1 MPAEAAPE
9 AATAEIIEAA
19 PASPA
24 NPSSAVAM
32 NAAATATIESTSATT
47 NAVAT
52 GGVEGDSHV
61 QTLPA
66 VPATPA
72 ATAEETT
79 DRAAA
84 ATPPLAP
91 SFLLNSDSQHHPH
104 GGRSYPVARSIVTLV
119 RGAVDHLTDHFHDQ
133 LHLESNTSLA
143 AAATAEAT
151 QATTA
156 SGEFGGRDQEAPIE
170 CLSIRSE
177 GDVAQVPTAAFDSV
191 RSVPARNHY
200 QPHQHHHHHN
210 QQQQVPMNPHH
221 LQQQLYQHRNQQ
233 QHHISA
239 DEMMDDQM
247 ADFVLID
254 GDLVALPPA
263 YPPNE
268 EERLG
273 LEEYQRDQDFI
284 LAKSC
289 QPKPVRRG
297 VRGLRKWIKRK
308 VVGKSDK
315 DKDKA
320 SQQSVS
326 SSGATGA
333 TADQNVNANINNNSI
348 RPSVGASA
356 AGSSLHLDEAV
367 VASTAATTNAT
378 STGHSPNLL
387 PVIDP
392 FLDQNLAATASVGNQ
407 SAQVSKKSPRGK
419 SPTRGWKLKRDKS
432 GRDGTSSK
440 EDSKKKKKTK
450 SWRLK
455 DPKKELIEQKQ
466 QPQKLQP
473 TQQQQQQQ
481 NFQDFSSLPPA
492 AAAAA
497 YFPPA
502 AAAAYP
508 PAAAAAPAAMLRQDD
523 QMLQFQQQQQQEMMQ
538 QSLHLPFYD
547 QQLQQQPSQAAYAY
561 DALDAQSPPP
571 PGLPP
576 MSGPPTHQDSVHAS
590 FVGNVDVVEAGVLE
604 AATCAEAYIE
614 HAAYWDDK
622 KEEPVYSV
630 LPPNAD
636 YKVDKADA
644 PDVDYML
651 RRAETSWN
659 ERDEDDAVD
668 DFDPLAPPSTSLSDV
683 QPLPGKSTGMSCPL
697 TTAKVTDQL
706 VHNNVLK
713 VLMVGAPNGDKSAL
727 ARAIRQSNKKP
738 KRRATLG
745 VDVHSWTPNMGPEHG
760 SVKFSIWDVQGSSRE
775 NTSADFGA
783 DPGIQSLFFSSNAL
797 YMLVWDLAADNM
809 KTYGQDLLLKH
820 LDREDEESD
829 DDDDDDDDEEDNAF
843 LLEEAKRQADLALQA
858 DIEKR
863 VLSWIDCIAR
873 RGPGSSIFPVAV
885 IPETM
890 HTSEAKRRCDLMQ
903 NMLEKHIMRYQGD
916 SSAPRLL
923 VGMDTIMCVGLAT
936 GEGIEKLQETLI
948 AIAADDTVFDH
959 VGTPVAHET
968 VVVLDTVRRLKQ
980 EHKLVLVDHL
990 MAELG
995 KYTLS
1000 YEAVTRAL
1008 HFLSSIGE
1016 LLYFGKDHDELLSQ
1030 YIILSRKWFVSALS
1044 CILRNDLKREL
1055 SETRRFMNMQCIY
1068 SNHQFPENPVILS
1081 LTDGSASSC
1090 PLLSSSDTNMLWLS
1104 MQFMREAAN
1113 HSSELNESSTT
1124 ASNMF
1129 RFLERL
1135 LVDTGVFLPLQVS
1148 HSVDDPEVYFV
1159 PCLMEKATDNND
1171 VWTFKSSEGWMTTLC
1186 HSYLFRLVYF
1196 SRDAKGRHQC

>member
-1 MPAEAAPE
+1 MPAPE
-9 AATAEIIEAA
+9 AATAAFIE
-19 PASPA
+19 ASPA
-24 NPSSAVAM
+24 HPSTTSSAAAAAAAM
-32 NAAATATIESTSATT
+32 NTAATATIESNTNATAT
-47 NAVAT
+47 AAVAT
-52 GGVEGDSHV
+52 GGVEDDRNLLRE
-61 QTLPA
+61 LPA
-66 VPATPA
+66 VPATRA
-72 ATAEETT
+72 ATATAEATT
-79 DRAAA
+79 AQATA

-91 SFLLNSDSQHHPH
+91 SFLLNSDNQHHPHHPH

-133 LHLESNTSLA
+133 LHLESSTSLA
-143 AAATAEAT
+143 GAATAEAT

-177 GDVAQVPTAAFDSV
+177 GDVGQVPTAAFDSV

-200 QPHQHHHHHN
+200 QHHHHHT
-210 QQQQVPMNPHH
+210 QQQQVPMGPPHH
-221 LQQQLYQHRNQQ
+221 LQQQLYQHHNPQRQD
-233 QHHISA
+233 HISA
-239 DEMMDDQM
+239 EEMMDDQT

-315 DKDKA
+315 DKA
-320 SQQSVS
+320 SQSTSVS
-326 SSGATGA
+326 SSGATGVS
-333 TADQNVNANINNNSI
+333 ADLNSNTNMNSI
-348 RPSVGASA
+348 RPSVGAST
-356 AGSSLHLDEAV
+356 AGSSHFLDESL
-367 VASTAATTNAT
+367 VASTATTTNTT
-378 STGHSPNLL
+378 STGHSPNVL
-387 PVIDP
+387 PALDP
-392 FLDQNLAATASVGNQ
+392 FLEPNLAGTASVGKK
-407 SAQVSKKSPRGK
+407 SAPVSKKSPRGK

-440 EDSKKKKKTK
+440 EDSKKKKKIK

-455 DPKKELIEQKQ
+455 DAKKELTEEKQ

-473 TQQQQQQQ
+473 TQQKQQTV
-481 NFQDFSSLPPA
+481 QDSSSLPPA

-502 AAAAYP
+502 AAAAAYP
-508 PAAAAAPAAMLRQDD
+508 PAAAAAAAPAVLLRQNE

-561 DALDAQSPPP
+561 DALGAQSPPP
-571 PGLPP
+571 SGLPL

-668 DFDPLAPPSTSLSDV
+668 DFDPLAPPSTHLSEV

-697 TTAKVTDQL
+697 STAKVTDQL

-738 KRRATLG
+738 KRRLTLG
-745 VDVHSWTPNMGPEHG
+745 VDVHSWTPDMGPE

-775 NTSADFGA
+775 DASADFGA
-783 DPGIQSLFFSSNAL
+783 DPGIQSLFFSSNSL

-829 DDDDDDDDEEDNAF
+829 DDDDDEEEDNAF

-885 IPETM
+885 IPEKM
-890 HTSEAKRRCDLMQ
+890 HTLEAKRRCDLMQ

-923 VGMDTIMCVGLAT
+923 VGMDTIMCVGLET
-936 GEGIEKLQETLI
+936 GEGINKLQETLI

-968 VVVLDTVRRLKQ
+968 VVVLDTIRRLKQ

-1016 LLYFGKDHDELLSQ
+1016 LLYFGKDHDEILSQ

-1055 SETRRFMNMQCIY
+1055 CETRRFMNMQCIY

-1113 HSSELNESSTT
+1113 QSSELNESSTT

-1129 RFLERL
+1129 RFLETL

-1148 HSVDDPEVYFV
+1148 HSMDDPEVYFV

-1186 HSYLFRLVYF
+1186 HSYLFRLVF
-1196 SRDAKGRHQC
+1196 LM